1 MLRRPQLDALRLAVF
16 DRQRTVYAV
25 LDGNKV
31 EKLSERLYASDA
43 EYACL
48 FSGKLVPVL
57 EASAPYIVR
66 LSPHGRFAASVLRE
80 GWRRRWGI
88 LLHTQ
93 ENLPLHELREHL
105 RRFLRLVTPDGQAKC
120 FRYFDPCAFKR
131 EVPSLTESERRAFF
145 EPIRG
150 ALVQGPTPSTAL
162 YFDRH
167 GPHGRLLEL
176 TALDTACPAST
187 GLSGSL
193 AKRAASN

>member
-1 MLRRPQLDALRLAVF
+1 MLRRSQLEALRLAVF

-25 LDGNKV
+25 LDGNKID
-31 EKLSERLYASDA
+31 KLAERLYASDA

-48 FSGKLVPVL
+48 FSGKLVPLL

-66 LSPHGRFAASVLRE
+66 LNPQGRFAASVLCE

-88 LLHTQ
+88 LLHTR
-93 ENLPLHELREHL
+93 ENLPMHELREHL
-105 RRFLRLVTPDGQAKC
+105 RGFLRLVTPDGQAKC

-131 EVPSLTESERRAFF
+131 EVPNLSESERRAFF
-145 EPIRG
+145 EPIKG
-150 ALVQGPTPSTAL
+150 AWVQGPTSSSAL

-176 TALDTACPAST
+176 AAPA
-187 GLSGSL
+187 
-193 AKRAASN
+193 AAYRLERIA

>member
-1 MLRRPQLDALRLAVF
+1 MLRRSQFDALRLAVF

-25 LDGNKV
+25 LDGNKIN
-31 EKLSERLYASDA
+31 KLSERLCASDA

-66 LSPHGRFAASVLRE
+66 LSPHSRFTASVLRE
-80 GWRRRWGI
+80 GWHRRWGI
-88 LLHTQ
+88 LLHTADS
-93 ENLPLHELREHL
+93 LPLHELREHL
-105 RRFLRLVTPDGQAKC
+105 RRFLRLVTPDGHARC

-167 GPHGRLLEL
+167 GPHGQLLEL
-176 TALDTACPAST
+176 
-187 GLSGSL
+187 
-193 AKRAASN
+193 AASSANCPLLERIA